1 MRAKQVNE
9 FRQGGDPMDIMGI
22 GYAGRVKAWF
32 KKWQPDWKQYT
43 IKDDNTVTVHGRVV
57 FREYPNIDSIIPG
70 LIIKRDGPFA
80 GSLEIS
86 NTNIKTLPDNLI
98 IDDYLELSPEQKK
111 VINIPLGVDKAK
123 IRIIEDE
130 S

>member
-9 FRQGGDPMDIMGI
+9 FRQGGDPMDIMGL

-43 IKDDNTVTVHGRVV
+43 INDDNTVTVYGRVV

-70 LIIKRDGPFA
+70 LIIKRDAPFP

-86 NTNIKTLPDNLI
+86 NTNIKTLPDDLI

-111 VINIPLGVDKAK
+111 VINIPLGVDKTK
-123 IRIIEDE
+123 IRIIEK
-130 S
+130 